1 MFAGPNGSGKT
12 TLFLGLAR
20 EHSRLGVF
28 NGEPFVNADDI
39 DAELR
44 ESGSLK
50 LARYGIN
57 PTEQDLH
64 AWLRAS
70 AWNDDTRRIV
80 DHARVADG
88 VIAIGET
95 VPFSYVAAQ
104 IAGFIRS
111 RLLEAGRSFSFETV
125 MSHPGKVTLL
135 RDARER
141 GFRTYLY
148 YVATDNVE
156 LNVRR
161 VQVRVQVGGHAVPEE
176 KIRERY
182 RRSLELLPQAVMETD
197 RAFLFD
203 NSANQH
209 VLLAEITG
217 GKITAVHESDDR
229 IPKWFLCFREQ
240 FER

>member
-12 TLFLGLAR
+12 TLFRGLAR
-20 EHSRLGVF
+20 EYSRLGVF

-39 DAELR
+39 DAELGA
-44 ESGSLK
+44 SGALK
-50 LARYGIN
+50 LGRYGIH
-57 PTEQDLH
+57 PTEEELH
-64 AWLRAS
+64 AWLRAF
-70 AWNDDTRRIV
+70 AWNDDTRRLV
-80 DHARVADG
+80 EHARMKDG
-88 VIAIGET
+88 GIAIDAK
-95 VPFSYVAAQ
+95 VPLSYAAAQ

-111 RLLEAGRSFSFETV
+111 RLLAAGRCFSFETV
-125 MSHPGKVTLL
+125 MSHPGKIAVL

-148 YVATDNVE
+148 FVATDNVE

-161 VQVRVQVGGHAVPEE
+161 VQVRMQVGGHAVPEE

-182 RRSLELLPQAVMETD
+182 RRSLKLLPQAVTETD
-197 RAFLFD
+197 RAFLID
-203 NSANQH
+203 NSTDQH
-209 VLLAEITG
+209 VLPAEITG

-229 IPKWFLCFREQ
+229 MPNWFLRFRDQ

>member
-12 TLFLGLAR
+12 TLFHGLAR

-28 NGEPFVNADDI
+28 NGEPFVNADDM

-44 ESGSLK
+44 ASGSLQMG
-50 LARYGIN
+50 RYGIS
-57 PTEQDLH
+57 TTQEDLLS
-64 AWLRAS
+64 WLRVS

-80 DHARVADG
+80 EHARVEDG
-88 VIAIGET
+88 AIAIDAT

-104 IAGFIRS
+104 LAGFIRS
-111 RLLEAGRSFSFETV
+111 RLLDSGRSFSFETV
-125 MSHPGKVTLL
+125 MSHRGKITLL
-135 RDARER
+135 RNARR
-141 GFRTYLY
+141 QGFRTYLY
-148 YVATDNVE
+148 FVATDNVE

-161 VQVRVQVGGHAVPEE
+161 VQVRVKAGGHSVPEG

-182 RRSLELLPQAVMETD
+182 RRSLELLPKAVKETD

-203 NSANQH
+203 NSTSHH

-217 GKITAVHESDDR
+217 GKITAVHEAIKR
-229 IPKWFLCFREQ
+229 MPKWFLRFRER